1 MSDDKSIFEV
11 CVDTHGSNLSVELLQ
26 CVSDTTEAAR
36 SSLTSGVDTFYL
48 IYAGALVFFMQVGFA
63 MLCAGSIREKNV
75 KNVLL
80 WNLLDSAGG
89 AIGFWSVGYA
99 FAYGGDDINKG
110 KVSHPHSNRG
120 RRSYQSTPNL
130 FLLSLSWPLAL
141 FRHRRAPPKMVQTFI
156 GNAGFFLTGDTD
168 MEFWFF
174 QFAFACALSS
184 IVAGTIA
191 ERCKM
196 TAYLC
201 YSIFLCGFV
210 YPVAAHSFWSVNGF
224 LSPFAKEPLWGSGA
238 IDLAG
243 SGPVHM
249 TGGVAAL
256 VMAIVLGPRKGRFY
270 DEDGVPLEE
279 PKAMGPHSVSLQF
292 LGTFALWFGWYGFN
306 PGSTLK
312 ISTAELGDVASLVAV
327 NTTLGAAAGALSGM
341 FTSTILDERKT
352 GVYQWDTTAAMN
364 GCLTGLV
371 GITAGCAT
379 VEPWAA
385 FIIGLV
391 SGWVYLAASALI
403 LRFKIDDAVDAIPV
417 HMFGGAWGVIS
428 TGLFTNANRLAVA
441 GGSTDN
447 IGWFYEWGR
456 GSGNFTLIGIQLL
469 AVLFV
474 FGWTAG
480 IFTPFCLVLKFL
492 NWLRIDPLEEEVGMD
507 ISRHKGPAYES
518 EGSSAEAIREL
529 SASRRNLMD
538 SSNSGRG
545 FKGKSF
551 KRETPAEN
559 NSIGAKPADE
569 PKPEDKSADA
579 EEAMA

>member
-1 MSDDKSIFEV
+1 MSDKSIFEV
-11 CVDTHGSNLSVELLQ
+11 CTEEHGQDISIKLLQ
-26 CVSDTTEAAR
+26 CISDAVELEKDDLR
-36 SSLTSGVDTFYL
+36 SGVDTFYL

-89 AIGFWSVGYA
+89 AFGFWSIGYA
-99 FAYGGDDINKG
+99 FAYGGDDVSKG
-110 KVSHPHSNRG
+110 K
-120 RRSYQSTPNL
+120 
-130 FLLSLSWPLAL
+130 
-141 FRHRRAPPKMVQTFI
+141 TFI
-156 GNAGFFLTGDTD
+156 GNTDFFLTGDTA

-201 YSIFLCGFV
+201 YSVFLCGFV
-210 YPVAAHSFWSVNGF
+210 YPVCAHAFWSANGF
-224 LSPFAKEPLWGSGA
+224 LSTFASDPLWGSGV

-256 VMAIVLGPRKGRFY
+256 VMAIILGPRRGRFY
-270 DEDGVPLEE
+270 DDDGVLLEE
-279 PKAMGPHSVSLQF
+279 PKPMGPHSVTLQF

-306 PGSTLK
+306 PGSTLM
-312 ISTAELGDVASLVAV
+312 IGSEALGDVASLVAV

-341 FTSTILDERKT
+341 FTSTIIDERKS
-352 GVYQWDTTAAMN
+352 GVFTWDTTAAMN

-371 GITAGCAT
+371 AITAGCAT

-385 FIIGLV
+385 FVIGLV
-391 SGWVYLAASALI
+391 AGWVYLGASALI
-403 LRFKIDDAVDAIPV
+403 LKLKIDDAVDAIPV

-428 TGLFTNANRLAVA
+428 TGLFTNETRLALA
-441 GGSTDN
+441 FDKTEN

-456 GSGNFTLIGIQLL
+456 GSGNFTLLGIQLL
-469 AVLFV
+469 SVLFI
-474 FGWTAG
+474 FGWTCC
-480 IFTPFCLVLKFL
+480 IFGPFCMVLKYL
-492 NWLRIDPLEEEVGMD
+492 DWLRIDPLEEEVGMD

-518 EGSSAEAIREL
+518 EGAANDSAVLQLSTRRLDLLNTSNTSS
-529 SASRRNLMD
+529 
-538 SSNSGRG
+538 G
-545 FKGKSF
+545 KGKSF
-551 KRETPAEN
+551 KREITAAGNAETD
-559 NSIGAKPADE
+559 GKPG
-569 PKPEDKSADA
+569 
-579 EEAMA
+579 EAGDSKV

>member
-1 MSDDKSIFEV
+1 MSLFES
-11 CVDTHGSNLSVELLQ
+11 CVKTHGADLSTNLLE
-26 CVSDTTEAAR
+26 CVADGTEAER
-36 SSLTSGVDTFYL
+36 NDLISGVDTFYL

-89 AIGFWSVGYA
+89 ALGYWATGYA
-99 FAYGGDDINKG
+99 FSYGGDDINKG
-110 KVSHPHSNRG
+110 K
-120 RRSYQSTPNL
+120 
-130 FLLSLSWPLAL
+130 
-141 FRHRRAPPKMVQTFI
+141 TFV
-156 GNAGFFLTGDTD
+156 GNTGFFLSRNIDL
-168 MEFWFF
+168 EFWFF
-174 QFAFACALSS
+174 QWAFACAVSS

-201 YSIFLCGFV
+201 YSMFLSGFL
-210 YPVAAHSFWSVNGF
+210 YPVAAHSFWSANGF
-224 LSPFAKEPLWGSGA
+224 LSAFAEEPLWGTGV

-256 VMAIVLGPRKGRFY
+256 VMALILGPRKGRFY
-270 DEDGVPLEE
+270 DDDGVPLEE
-279 PKAMGPHSVSLQF
+279 PKAMGPHSVTLQF
-292 LGTFALWFGWYGFN
+292 LGTFGLWFGWYGFN

-312 ISTAELGDVASLVAV
+312 ISSAQLGDVASLVAV

-341 FTSTILDERKT
+341 FTSTIVDERKT
-352 GVYQWDTTAAMN
+352 GIYSWDTTAAMN

-371 GITAGCAT
+371 AITAGCAT

-385 FIIGLV
+385 FVIGIMA
-391 SGWVYLAASALI
+391 GWIYLAASALI

-417 HMFGGAWGVIS
+417 HMFGGAWGVLA
-428 TGLFTNANRLAVA
+428 TGLFSNESRMATAAY
-441 GGSTDN
+441 STEN

-456 GSGNFTLIGIQLL
+456 GSGNFTLVGIQL
-469 AVLFV
+469 VSILFV
-474 FGWTAG
+474 TGWTSVV
-480 IFTPFCLVLKFL
+480 FTPFCFVLKYL

-518 EGSSAEAIREL
+518 EGSANAEAIMEL

-538 SSNSGRG
+538 NSGSG
-545 FKGKSF
+545 KGSFGKSF
-551 KRETPAEN
+551 KRDKPSPEKNETVSATEPTAEVT
-559 NSIGAKPADE
+559 
-569 PKPEDKSADA
+569 KPEA
-579 EEAMA
+579 ESMA

>member
-1 MSDDKSIFEV
+1 MSDDTSIFEG
-11 CVDTHGSNLSVELLQ
+11 CVDTHSSNLSVELLQ
-26 CVSDTTEAAR
+26 CVSDATEAAR

-89 AIGFWSVGYA
+89 AIGFWSIGYA
-99 FAYGGDDINKG
+99 FAYGGEDINKG
-110 KVSHPHSNRG
+110 K
-120 RRSYQSTPNL
+120 
-130 FLLSLSWPLAL
+130 
-141 FRHRRAPPKMVQTFI
+141 TFI

-279 PKAMGPHSVSLQF
+279 PKAMGPHSVTLQF
-292 LGTFALWFGWYGFN
+292 LGTFGLWFGWYGFN

-518 EGSSAEAIREL
+518 QGSSAEAIREL

-551 KRETPAEN
+551 KREKPVEN
-559 NSIGAKPADE
+559 NSNGAKPADE

-579 EEAMA
+579 VESVA